1 MTTVN
6 LNSAAEYFTNVVK
19 PNSDAFFLAP
29 STFANALNLATALFH
44 FHEWLF
50 DDFRSKLETEFGMT
64 LSSHG
69 AFWGAVQ
76 VTDKRF
82 GYIRDV
88 TNASKHVTIG
98 GPGKPKPST
107 GMTHIANTYI
117 LTTAYGE
124 GGYGVGCYDP
134 APKVIFEDNGGQI
147 DFDDCASALFDY
159 WEALLAKMLA
169 P

>member
-1 MTTVN
+1 MATAN

-19 PNSDAFFLAP
+19 PNKDAFFSAP

-50 DDFRSKLETEFGMT
+50 DDFRSKLETEFGVT
-64 LSSHG
+64 LSNHG

-76 VTDKRF
+76 ATDNRF

-88 TNASKHVTIG
+88 TNASKHVSIG

-107 GMTHIANTYI
+107 GMMHIANTSI

-124 GGYGVGCYDP
+124 GAYGAGGYGG
-134 APKVIFEDNGGQI
+134 APKVIFEDSGTQI
-147 DFDDCASALFDY
+147 DFDDCASALFNY
-159 WEALLAKMLA
+159 WEVLLAKMLA